1 MMISTLFLKR
11 GATAAALSLAVA
23 GAPLSGAPALAQ
35 DKSYTVSAGS
45 ISGSWF
51 AIMTTMFELYRN
63 NIDGLTYTTIPGGS
77 VANPISL
84 SSGQSQFAMS
94 YSTNLFAAAR
104 GDEPYKSK
112 LDNVRAIAN
121 TGLSAYM
128 HVYFDTSLGIEELGD
143 IAERKIP
150 LKVDTG
156 PRGGGGEL
164 AAGRMLAAHGAS
176 YENIQAWGGSITYS
190 PYREAM
196 DRVNDKQI
204 DGFAND
210 DLPGAPLFAEF
221 AAKDDITIYS
231 QSPEAIKLMEEKYG
245 YIPGVIPAGTYEG
258 QTEDIMTTYQTP
270 LFVTTADMDEEV
282 VYQMTKLM
290 FEKTDELIAGHNAF
304 KALDLAKAPFGLTVP
319 LHPGAER
326 YYREVGV
333 LK

>member
-1 MMISTLFLKR
+1 MTNSKTFWQR
-11 GATAAALSLAVA
+11 GPIAAIMLAALT
-23 GAPLSGAPALAQ
+23 APAMPTALHAE
-35 DKSYTVSAGS
+35 DKAYTVSAGS

-63 NIDGLTYTTIPGGS
+63 NIDDLTYTTIPGGS

-84 SSGQSQFAMS
+84 STGQSQFAMS

-104 GDEPYKSK
+104 GDEPYEAQ
-112 LDNVRAIAN
+112 LDNIRAIAN

-128 HVYFDTSLGIEELGD
+128 HVYFDNSLGIETLDD
-143 IAERKIP
+143 IAARQIP
-150 LKVDTG
+150 LKIDTG

-176 YENIQAWGGSITYS
+176 YEDIQAWGGSITYS

-221 AAKDDITIYS
+221 AGKDDITIYS
-231 QSPEAIKLMEEKYG
+231 QSAEAIALMESEYG

-258 QTEDIMTTYQTP
+258 QDQDIMTTYQTP

-304 KALDLAKAPFGLTVP
+304 TALDVNKAPFGLTVP

-326 YYREVGV
+326 YYREIGV
-333 LK
+333 LE

>member
-1 MMISTLFLKR
+1 MKTSVGVRAR
-11 GATAAALSLAVA
+11 GAVVGAVA
-23 GAPLSGAPALAQ
+23 ISLLGAPMLSTSAVAQ
-35 DKSYTVSAGS
+35 DRAYTVSAGS

-77 VANPISL
+77 VANPMSL

-104 GDEPYKSK
+104 GDEPYEGK
-112 LDNVRAIAN
+112 LENVRAIAN

-128 HVYFDTSLGIEELGD
+128 HVYFDKKLGIESLTD
-143 IAERKIP
+143 IADRKIP
-150 LKVDTG
+150 LKIDTG

-176 YENIQAWGGSITYS
+176 YENIQNWGGSLTYS

-221 AAKDDITIYS
+221 AGKDDIVIYS
-231 QSPEAIKLMEEKYG
+231 QSAEAIKIMEEQYG

-258 QTEDIMTTYQTP
+258 QTADILTTYQTP

-282 VYQMTKLM
+282 VYQMTRLM
-290 FEKTDELIAGHNAF
+290 FEKTDDLITGHNAF
-304 KALDLAKAPFGLTVP
+304 TALDINKAATGLTVP

-333 LK
+333 LQ